1 VATMIQALTA
11 DMGEVLTLTSVLRFS
26 VVVNAN
32 GRIVR
37 RLFAIDKDARR
48 AGVLLDLDDN
58 GWATLKA
65 IIGNVDAEM
74 AKASG
79 SGSGNSPIPDRGK
92 FDQRDRPSGGQVS
105 GTTPRV
111 GETVGETSGTSAG
124 ARQAQ
129 TVQQAPIAEQVQTR
143 SCPDC
148 REPIL
153 YDARVC
159 RHCGLRYPYLQEPAR
174 SQVAIIAEL
183 HSQGRSAPEIIAEL
197 DGHGVRP
204 VVGATWTTETIAAII
219 QDHVV

>member
-1 VATMIQALTA
+1 MIQALTA
-11 DMGEVLTLTSVLRFS
+11 DLGEVRTPTSVLRFS

-79 SGSGNSPIPDRGK
+79 SGSGNSPMPDRGK
-92 FDQRDRPSGGQVS
+92 FDLGDRPSGGQVP
-105 GTTPRV
+105 GTTPRI
-111 GETVGETSGTSAG
+111 GEASGTSAG

-129 TVQQAPIAEQVQTR
+129 MVEQAPIAEKVETR

-148 REPIL
+148 REPIR

-183 HSQGRSAPEIIAEL
+183 HSQGRSAPEIVAEL

-204 VVGATWTTETIAAII
+204 VVGATWTTETIVAII
-219 QDHVV
+219 QGHVV

>member
-1 VATMIQALTA
+1 
-11 DMGEVLTLTSVLRFS
+11 MGEVRTLTSVLRFS

-92 FDQRDRPSGGQVS
+92 FDHRDRPSGGQVS

-111 GETVGETSGTSAG
+111 EVETSGTSAG

-129 TVQQAPIAEQVQTR
+129 TVQQAPIAEQIQTR

-183 HSQGRSAPEIIAEL
+183 HSQGRSELEIIAEL

-204 VVGATWTTETIAAII
+204 TVGATWTTDMIAAII

>member
-1 VATMIQALTA
+1 MIQALTA
-11 DMGEVLTLTSVLRFS
+11 DMGEVRTLTSVLRFS

-74 AKASG
+74 AKAPG
-79 SGSGNSPIPDRGK
+79 SGSGNPPIPDRGK
-92 FDQRDRPSGGQVS
+92 FDHRDRPSGGQVS
-105 GTTPRV
+105 GTTPRA
-111 GETVGETSGTSAG
+111 EETSGTPAG

-129 TVQQAPIAEQVQTR
+129 MVQRAPIAEQIQTR

-148 REPIL
+148 REPIR

-159 RHCGLRYPYLQEPAR
+159 GHCGLRYPYLQEPVR

-183 HSQGRSAPEIIAEL
+183 HSQGRSELEIIAEL
-197 DGHGVRP
+197 EGYGVRP
-204 VVGATWTTETIAAII
+204 TVGASWTTDMIAAII
-219 QDHVV
+219 RDHVV